1 MSCKS
6 QTLTTIGDKF
16 NAPQYFSSGASGKV
30 QLGLDRWRG
39 IVRKSDW
46 AGYLKYPSGHI
57 VLCKKPQKVFK
68 FFYIYLWNDQYY
80 LYRCCTLFDIWF
92 G

>member
-1 MSCKS
+1 MSRKS

-39 IVRKSDW
+39 IVRKSGW
-46 AGYLKYPSGHI
+46 AGYLKRSIWAYRF
-57 VLCKKPQKVFK
+57 VQKASNYV
-68 FFYIYLWNDQYY
+68 
-80 LYRCCTLFDIWF
+80 
-92 G
+92 

>member
-46 AGYLKYPSGHI
+46 AGYLKNPSGHI

-68 FFYIYLWNDQYY
+68 FFLYLSVE
-80 LYRCCTLFDIWF
+80 
-92 G
+92 